1 MEVFMFQNKVK
12 LSYVS
17 KRNREKNKL
26 LFLFLFIPLIFLI
39 YFTVYPVVTMLFY
52 SFTDWKGSITKTNF
66 VGFSNYIEIFTKDNY
81 RNVFITAFY
90 YLCAGLLQQ
99 IIALFLSILL
109 QKKIKGSGFF
119 KAVIFFPFIM
129 NGVAVSLTFRMLY
142 QVGGGLDQLLNSVG
156 LGSLVRVWITNPK
169 TVNFAL
175 AWIYL
180 WKNVGYS
187 FLIYLGTMQSVDN
200 DYYDAAAI
208 DGENTWQK
216 FRYITL
222 PAIKMIIGMMTTLS
236 IVGSISVF
244 DIPYVLTN
252 GKNGTNSFATTLV
265 DTAFNYGR
273 YGVACAMA
281 IIMLIIAGIVMAFKE
296 RFFKEDNDNAY

>member
-1 MEVFMFQNKVK
+1 
-12 LSYVS
+12 
-17 KRNREKNKL
+17 
-26 LFLFLFIPLIFLI
+26 
-39 YFTVYPVVTMLFY
+39 MLFY

-208 DGENTWQK
+208 DGANT
-216 FRYITL
+216 
-222 PAIKMIIGMMTTLS
+222 
-236 IVGSISVF
+236 
-244 DIPYVLTN
+244 
-252 GKNGTNSFATTLV
+252 
-265 DTAFNYGR
+265 
-273 YGVACAMA
+273 
-281 IIMLIIAGIVMAFKE
+281 
-296 RFFKEDNDNAY
+296 

>member
-1 MEVFMFQNKVK
+1 MFQNKVK

-208 DGENTWQK
+208 DGANTWQK